1 MAMKACVV
9 TKAGGPDVLRMVD
22 RSEPAPDAGEA
33 VVSLVAAN
41 VNPTDLGAREGMVP
55 PGFGI
60 EGPPYVLGWD
70 LAGEVAAV
78 GDGVTGVKVGDR
90 VVGMIPWYHAG
101 GRYGAYAERVLL
113 QAEWLVGLPAGLDPV
128 QAATVPLNALTAQ
141 QALGYLGAPDGSELL
156 VTGASG
162 AVGSYAVQLAAAR
175 GLRVTAVAGTDD
187 EDWVASL
194 GAERVLARDS
204 DLSEIGTFPYVLD
217 AVPVGA
223 AVFPAVADGGTIVS
237 TRPIQEGGGARHQ
250 SGADAGRAGPRGAG
264 EAGPGRG
271 RRTPAHARG
280 RDRCAGAGGRGS
292 PHVRA
297 ARPPRQDRPHSL
309 TRTENAERTA
319 GPLGPGGA
327 SAATCAGDEPVP

>member
-113 QAEWLVGLPAGLDPV
+113 QAEWLVGLPAWLDPV

-237 TRPIQEGGGARHQ
+237 TRPIQEE
-250 SGADAGRAGPRGAG
+250 AGRDINQVPMLVEPDREELEKLVRAVADGRLRTRVAETVALAQAA
-264 EAGPGRG
+264 EAHRMCEQRG
-271 RRTPAHARG
+271 RRGKIVLIP
-280 RDRCAGAGGRGS
+280 
-292 PHVRA
+292 
-297 ARPPRQDRPHSL
+297 
-309 TRTENAERTA
+309 
-319 GPLGPGGA
+319 
-327 SAATCAGDEPVP
+327 